1 MKYKV
6 FTDGTMS
13 QQKRLLGMAYVIVT
27 NDKYIKMNQF
37 STKGASATKA
47 EVIAIG
53 LACEYILKNLK
64 LVPGDSITFY
74 VDSKNAAS
82 YLTGECRDILSSD
95 KDERIDG
102 SLNNFQLL
110 QQEVDVSV
118 KKVWAHGNTG
128 LHGNKLA
135 DRLVNYALVAD

>member
-47 EVIAIG
+47 EVIAVG
-53 LACEYILKNLK
+53 LACEYMLKNL
-64 LVPGDSITFY
+64 
-74 VDSKNAAS
+74 
-82 YLTGECRDILSSD
+82 
-95 KDERIDG
+95 
-102 SLNNFQLL
+102 NF
-110 QQEVDVSV
+110 
-118 KKVWAHGNTG
+118 
-128 LHGNKLA
+128 
-135 DRLVNYALVAD
+135 